1 MTAIRF
7 DHVDV
12 IFGTHTKEALKLLD
26 QGLGRAEILKRT
38 GQVLGV
44 EDACLDV
51 NRGEICVLMGLSG
64 SGKSSLLRCIN
75 GLNKVSRGKLLIE
88 HEGSQVD
95 IANCSPATLK
105 AMRTKRIAMVFQ
117 KFALMPWL
125 TVAENVGF
133 GLEMQGRP
141 AAERKKLIDEKLELV
156 GLSQWRDKRPDSLS
170 GGMQQRVGLA
180 RALAM
185 DGDILLMDE
194 PFSALDPLIRQ
205 QLQDELLVLQRQL
218 HKTIVFVSHDLDEA
232 LKIGTRI
239 AIMKDGRII
248 QHGKPEEIVLSPAD
262 DYVRTFVA
270 HTNPLN
276 VLCGQSL
283 MRGLDQC
290 IRQNDE
296 ICFDQGRDCWI
307 GLSEGDVLKGARQG
321 SNVIDL
327 QRWRQGDPVEKL
339 RREPTL
345 VDVSIRMR
353 DALQIRYQTGSW
365 SCRSRTGWSGCSATA
380 SCITRCWARTSAD
393 PLGPLGAAANARRC
407 RAFALPSALF
417 RLLFL
422 SHTPARRFLRHAP
435 GAGWQKGPAKRRAKY
450 APDWRGRP
458 SGAGFRS
465 GAGLAPAP
473 AGRCGGRRP
482 GPRSRRAWPCAGR
495 T

>member
-1 MTAIRF
+1 MSAIRF
-7 DHVDV
+7 ENVDV
-12 IFGTHTKEALKLLD
+12 IFGTHTKEAIKLLD
-26 QGLGRAEILKRT
+26 QGMGREEILKRT

-44 EDACLDV
+44 ENANLDV
-51 NRGEICVLMGLSG
+51 NRGEICVMMGLSG

-75 GLNKVSRGKLLIE
+75 GLNRVSRGKLLIE
-88 HEGSQVD
+88 HEGQQVD

-105 AMRTKRIAMVFQ
+105 TMRTKRIAMVFQ

-125 TVAENVGF
+125 TVAENIGF

-141 AAERKKLIDEKLELV
+141 ANERKKVIDEKLELV

-276 VLCGQSL
+276 VLCGSSL

-290 IRQNDE
+290 RRQADE
-296 ICFDQGRDCWI
+296 VCFDQGRDCWL
-307 GLSEGDVLKGARQG
+307 GLTETNQIKAARLG
-321 SNVIDL
+321 SNIIDL
-327 QRWRQGDPVEKL
+327 QQWQPGDAVEKL
-339 RREPTL
+339 KHEPTL
-345 VDVSIRMR
+345 VDVNIRMR
-353 DALQIRYQTGSW
+353 DALQIRYQTGHKLVLQEKN
-365 SCRSRTGWSGCSATA
+365 RVVGV
-380 SCITRCWARTSAD
+380 
-393 PLGPLGAAANARRC
+393 LGDSELYHALLGKN
-407 RAFALPSALF
+407 L
-417 RLLFL
+417 
-422 SHTPARRFLRHAP
+422 
-435 GAGWQKGPAKRRAKY
+435 G
-450 APDWRGRP
+450 
-458 SGAGFRS
+458 
-465 GAGLAPAP
+465 
-473 AGRCGGRRP
+473 
-482 GPRSRRAWPCAGR
+482 
-495 T
+495 